1 MKPWELIDS
10 AAVPNGGGTMR
21 LMRQGDELVIHIDDR
36 ELMRNTV
43 HGSEDAL
50 AELTCARLS
59 SRQRCRV
66 LIGGLGMGFTL
77 AAALRGL
84 DRDAQVVVAELV
96 PAVVRWNRGLLGGVA
111 GHPLAD
117 SRASVY
123 QGDVDDLIRE
133 PPALWDA
140 ILLDV
145 DNGPAGLTC
154 ATNDRLYSSQGLDR
168 AYGAVKPR
176 GILSVWSAAPDRA
189 FARRLERAG
198 FAVESIDL
206 RSRGRR
212 GGRRHRVWLGIR
224 KAEGPKWH
232 EGQRPLSPEK
242 VRRRS

>member
-10 AAVPNGGGTMR
+10 AAVPNSGGTMR
-21 LMRQGDELVIHIDDR
+21 LMRRGHELVVYVDGY

-43 HGSEDAL
+43 HASEDAL
-50 AELTCARLS
+50 AELTCDRLDN
-59 SRQRCRV
+59 RQSPRI

-77 AAALRGL
+77 AAALRSLG
-84 DRDAQVVVAELV
+84 RDAQVVVAELI
-96 PAVVRWNRGLLGGVA
+96 PAVVHWNRGLLGDVA

-123 QGDVDDLIRE
+123 EGDVAELIHK

-145 DNGPAGLTC
+145 DNGPAGLTR
-154 ATNDRLYSSQGLDR
+154 ATNDRLYSSQGLDS
-168 AYGAVKPR
+168 AFGAVKPQ
-176 GILSVWSAAPDRA
+176 GILSVWSAAPDPA

-198 FAVESIDL
+198 FAVESIRL

-212 GGRRHRVWLGIR
+212 GGGRHLIWLGIR
-224 KAEGPKWH
+224 KAEEPKRQQ
-232 EGQRPLSPEK
+232 GARI
-242 VRRRS
+242 VRCR

>member
-10 AAVPNGGGTMR
+10 ADIPNSGGTMR
-21 LMRQGDELVIHIDDR
+21 LMRQGHNLVIHIDNR

-50 AELTCARLS
+50 AELTCDRLDN
-59 SRQRCRV
+59 RQRSRI

-84 DRDAQVVVAELV
+84 GDDAQVVVAELV
-96 PAVVRWNRGLLGGVA
+96 PAVVRWNRGLLGDAA

-117 SRASVY
+117 SRVSVY
-123 QGDVDDLIRE
+123 DGDVADLIRK

-145 DNGPAGLTC
+145 DNGPVGLTR
-154 ATNDRLYSSQGLDR
+154 ATNDQLYSSRGLDS
-168 AYGAVKPR
+168 AFSALKPR
-176 GILSVWSAAPDRA
+176 GILSVWSAAPDRG
-189 FARRLERAG
+189 FARRFERAG
-198 FAVESIDL
+198 FAVESINL

-212 GGRRHRVWLGIR
+212 GGRRHLIWLGIR
-224 KAEGPKWH
+224 KAEGPRW
-232 EGQRPLSPEK
+232 QRKNSTNG
-242 VRRRS
+242 SN